1 MQSKVYSS
9 LLILIAFLGGF
20 VLMSVELIYPR
31 ISAIW
36 FGNILEIWAVDLS
49 MALLVIAGG
58 YRTGTY
64 LLSRFQN
71 NTFKLLIIFYS
82 CTVLYFFII
91 PHFYSSIL
99 DSLLSFSTI
108 TGAVFFALIFMIPT
122 MGVLAVTSPLLIEIA
137 NQYDL
142 FKNATPFLFGASS
155 IGGAVAM
162 LLIGLYLL
170 PYFGIELNCYI
181 LATILTFNILFIVYI
196 KVKTK
201 VFPENPR
208 SQPAY

>member
-1 MQSKVYSS
+1 MQSKVSS
-9 LLILIAFLGGF
+9 FLLILIAFLGGF

-49 MALLVIAGG
+49 MALLVIAAG

-71 NTFKLLIIFYS
+71 NAFKMLIIFYT
-82 CTVLYFFII
+82 CTVMYFFII
-91 PHFYSSIL
+91 PHLYSSIL
-99 DSLLSFSTI
+99 DSLLSFSTV
-108 TGAVFFALIFMIPT
+108 TGAVFFALLFMIPT
-122 MGVLAVTSPLLIEIA
+122 MGVLAVTSPLLIEIV
-137 NQYDL
+137 NQYFL

-155 IGGAVAM
+155 IGGALAM
-162 LLIGLYLL
+162 LLIGLYFL
-170 PYFGIELNCYI
+170 PYFGIELTCYM
-181 LATILTFNILFIVYI
+181 LATILTFNLFFIFYI

-201 VFPENPR
+201 FLPDN
-208 SQPAY
+208 SNTQSTY